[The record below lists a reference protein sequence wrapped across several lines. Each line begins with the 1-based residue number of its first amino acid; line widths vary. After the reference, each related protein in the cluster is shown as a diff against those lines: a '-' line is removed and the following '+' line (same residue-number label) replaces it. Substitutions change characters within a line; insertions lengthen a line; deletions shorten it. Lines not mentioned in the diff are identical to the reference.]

1 MVGILDDTC
10 LIFNTMILKELK
22 FNLTKILAYYVIG
35 LWALKRSIHFG
46 EDKSN
51 FLAVNVK
58 LKKQTLQIFSIKI

>member
-1 MVGILDDTC
+1 
-10 LIFNTMILKELK
+10 MILKELK

-46 EDKSN
+46 EDKSI

>member
-1 MVGILDDTC
+1 MLGILDDTC

-46 EDKSN
+46 GDKSI

-58 LKKQTLQIFSIKI
+58 LKKQTLQIFSTKI